1 MLIQFKEGE
10 SPIKGKLYQMELTNQ
25 EDFIQDYCNR
35 IFQQVRKS
43 ELISEYDKGKWA
55 ILAKRK
61 DVSVDR

>member
-35 IFQQVRKS
+35 
-43 ELISEYDKGKWA
+43 G
-55 ILAKRK
+55 
-61 DVSVDR
+61 DRLNSSQ